1 MVREIQDPLLRR
13 IHAILRDE
21 VDPDFDFLSPGPSPW
36 CPVDARRREAPVA
49 LITTSSI
56 HLKGDVPFRTLEER
70 FGDTSFRL
78 IPRGTLPDMLD
89 LDAPYVDR
97 RYIPQDPEV
106 ALPLRALEE
115 VHGEGRCGPPA
126 ARHVSVSGGIV
137 RPLPGVGETAQAVA
151 KIFREDGTGVV
162 VLLPSCPLC
171 IQTVCIL
178 ARELE
183 SRGFPTVCVTLLPEL
198 SRIVGAPRS
207 LAVRFPFG
215 APCGNP
221 GNSAL
226 QRAVLSEA
234 LDLLFEAREGEC
246 LVASTLT
253 WHRPPAQN

>member
-1 MVREIQDPLLRR
+1 
-13 IHAILRDE
+13 
-21 VDPDFDFLSPGPSPW
+21 
-36 CPVDARRREAPVA
+36 
-49 LITTSSI
+49 
-56 HLKGDVPFRTLEER
+56 
-70 FGDTSFRL
+70 
-78 IPRGTLPDMLD
+78 
-89 LDAPYVDR
+89 VDR